1 MTSVP
6 ATAILLLH
14 LGLALVALAVVG
26 CLRWWARRGASR
38 DTPARSLELAYL
50 GGGRRLVVYTALAE
64 LRRRRMVR
72 ADSRGIIALSGTTLP
87 EGASA
92 LYTAVLAA
100 VQGPRSIESLVC
112 DSKVAAAAETVGA
125 RLVRRGW
132 VLPARQQTRMRW
144 YGMPGWLVALWCL
157 VAFGLTLPHFSEPD
171 RSLQALGLLGL
182 GVFLAIGTYMVVDL
196 PPVTRAGNAVLLR
209 ERAELS
215 DSASWFRRV
224 AVNGE
229 PELWQMDAAFAE
241 QAGAFSG
248 ELPKLPFSKNRTFLS
263 ADWWHWREPSDRASS
278 LNVKGDPKL

>member
-1 MTSVP
+1 M
-6 ATAILLLH
+6 LLH

-26 CLRWWARRGASR
+26 CVRWWVRRGASR

-72 ADSRGIIALSGTTLP
+72 ADSRGIIAIPGTALP

-92 LYTAVLAA
+92 LFAAVLTAA
-100 VQGPRSIESLVC
+100 RRPRSIEDLSH
-112 DSKVAAAAETVGA
+112 DSKVAAAAEMVGA

-132 VLPARQQTRMRW
+132 VLSARQQTRMHW
-144 YGMPGWLVALWCL
+144 YGMPGWVVALWCL
-157 VAFGLTLPHFSEPD
+157 AAFGLTLPHFSEPD

-182 GVFLAIGTYMVVDL
+182 GVFLAIGTYLVVDL
-196 PPVTRAGNAVLLR
+196 PLVTRAGNAVLLR

-215 DSASWFRRV
+215 GSASWFRRV
-224 AVNGE
+224 AANGE
-229 PELWQMDAAFAE
+229 PELWRMDAAFAE

-248 ELPKLPFSKNRTFLS
+248 KLPDLPFITKRTFIS
-263 ADWWHWREPSDRASS
+263 ADWWHWRETSDRASS
-278 LNVKGDPKL
+278 LNVKGDPKV